1 MTEENINF
9 FSYFDQTYAQQ
20 RYFLYKSQTTTIA
33 EIRNEWTHL
42 TNNKSAI
49 FRHFQILMN
58 IDIKSI
64 QLMPKAQ
71 KLVEYCSGK
80 TKITEGCDNV
90 NDILLRAVKYT
101 AKYFNVDIKYIIYEY
116 KVM

>member
-1 MTEENINF
+1 
-9 FSYFDQTYAQQ
+9 
-20 RYFLYKSQTTTIA
+20 
-33 EIRNEWTHL
+33 
-42 TNNKSAI
+42 
-49 FRHFQILMN
+49 
-58 IDIKSI
+58 
-64 QLMPKAQ
+64 MPKAQ